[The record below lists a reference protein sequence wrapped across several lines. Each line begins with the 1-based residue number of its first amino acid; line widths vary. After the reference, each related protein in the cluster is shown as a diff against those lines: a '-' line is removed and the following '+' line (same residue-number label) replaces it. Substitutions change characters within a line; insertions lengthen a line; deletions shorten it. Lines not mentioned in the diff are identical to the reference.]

1 MGASKR
7 ANKERLAAYVKA
19 ETGLVIDPN
28 TVFDVQVKR
37 FHAYKR
43 QLMNIMKVMD
53 IYNRRI
59 ADPNFHVTPT
69 TFIFSGKAASSY
81 TFAKET
87 IRLINSVADVIN
99 NDPRVNEVMKV
110 CFIPNFRVS
119 NAQLIYPPPRS
130 RSRSPRRQGGLG
142 YVQHEAHD
150 ERRHYA
156 GHPRRR

>member
-119 NAQLIYPPPRS
+119 NAQLIYPLPRS
-130 RSRSPRRQGGLG
+130 RSRSPRP
-142 YVQHEAHD
+142 A
-150 ERRHYA
+150 RR
-156 GHPRRR
+156 PRARPT

>member
-1 MGASKR
+1 MP
-7 ANKERLAAYVKA
+7 AYIKA

-87 IRLINSVADVIN
+87 SASLTPWPTSSTMTRAST
-99 NDPRVNEVMKV
+99 
-110 CFIPNFRVS
+110 
-119 NAQLIYPPPRS
+119 RS
-130 RSRSPRRQGGLG
+130 
-142 YVQHEAHD
+142 
-150 ERRHYA
+150 
-156 GHPRRR
+156 